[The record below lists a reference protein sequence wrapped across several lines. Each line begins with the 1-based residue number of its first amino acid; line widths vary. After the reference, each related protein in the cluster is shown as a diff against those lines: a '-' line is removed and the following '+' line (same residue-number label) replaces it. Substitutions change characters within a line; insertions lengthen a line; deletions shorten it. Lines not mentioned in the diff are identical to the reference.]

1 MVSLPRVV
9 IAATRSGDGK
19 TTVAT
24 GIMAALRARGL
35 RVSPHK
41 VGPDY
46 IDPSYHA
53 AACGV
58 PGRNLD
64 PWLAGEAL
72 VAPLLRHGARGAD
85 IAVIEGVMGLFDG
98 AAGRGDFA
106 STAHVARL
114 AGAPVVLV
122 VGAAGTSR
130 SIAATVHGFA
140 SWDPRVVL
148 AGVVLN
154 QVSSDRHEAVL
165 REALGPAGIPVLGAL
180 RREATLHTPS
190 RHLGLV
196 PAAERAASVRQ
207 WLPALRELVA
217 RHLDLDLLLR
227 IARSAPD
234 LAAEPWSPADV
245 AAAAGLPRPPAGRR
259 PRIAVAAGPAF
270 TFGYAEH
277 DELLTAAGADVV
289 TFDPLA
295 AGALPA
301 GTDALVVG
309 GGFPE
314 VHVEALAANVALRDE
329 VRRRAAAGMPVVAE
343 CAGLLWLGSTLNS
356 RPQCGFLP
364 ADARMTGTLTL
375 GYREATALR
384 DTPLLTAGSRVRAH
398 EFHHTLSEPAH
409 GDEPAWRLADG
420 SRQGWAGPSMLASYL
435 HLHWAGLP
443 QAAARLVGAAR
454 TASARASCAPAG
466 SPHSG
471 TAAGSRSG
479 QADVTRRGLPVRALP
494 GTALPGT
501 ALPGTALPGT
511 ALPGTALPGTDVAVG
526 QVTLVGAGPGS
537 ADLITRRGWLAL
549 QSADVVISDRLVD
562 PELTT
567 GLRPGV
573 VLIDAGKRPG
583 EHRLSQEDIS
593 AALVAHAR
601 AGHHVVRLKGGD
613 PFVFGRGGEEML
625 ACAEAGICCS
635 VVPGL
640 SSATA
645 APALAGIPLTHRG
658 VAQSFA
664 VVSGHLP
671 PGHPDSPVDW
681 KSLARSAD
689 TLVLLM
695 AVANMTSIAWHL
707 LALGRP
713 PGTQVACIERAATA
727 SQQVSRC
734 TLGELAEPGSAP
746 AIENPAVIVIGPT
759 VSALRPRGGWPVQP

>member
-53 AACGV
+53 AACGA

-64 PWLAGEAL
+64 PWLAGQDL

-140 SWDPRVVL
+140 SWDPGVTL

-165 REALGPAGIPVLGAL
+165 REALAPAGIPVLGAL

-196 PAAERAASVRQ
+196 PAGERAASVSA
-207 WLPALRELVA
+207 WLPALRELIA
-217 RHLDLDLLLR
+217 RDLDLDLLMR
-227 IARSAPD
+227 IARSAPE
-234 LAAEPWSPADV
+234 LTAEPWSPADV
-245 AAAAGLPRPPAGRR
+245 AAATAADLPGPLDRLTGRR

-277 DELLTAAGADVV
+277 DELLAAAGADVV

-295 AGALPA
+295 AEALPA

-314 VHVEALAANVALRDE
+314 VHVDALAANTVLRDE
-329 VRRRAAAGMPVVAE
+329 VRRGAAAGMPIVAE
-343 CAGLLWLGSTLNS
+343 CAGLLWLGATLNS
-356 RPQCGFLP
+356 RPQCGLVP
-364 ADARMTGTLTL
+364 AAARMTGTLTL

-384 DTPLLTAGSRVRAH
+384 DTPLLTAGTRVRAH
-398 EFHHTLSEPAH
+398 EFHHTVSEPAH
-409 GDEPAWRLADG
+409 GTEPAWQLADG
-420 SRQGWAGPSMLASYL
+420 TRHGWAGPSMLASYL
-435 HLHWAGLP
+435 HLHWAGQP
-443 QAAARLVGAAR
+443 QAAARLVRAAR
-454 TASARASCAPAG
+454 AARAVDGDRPRSADRLAG
-466 SPHSG
+466 R
-471 TAAGSRSG
+471 GSRAP
-479 QADVTRRGLPVRALP
+479 QT
-494 GTALPGT
+494 
-501 ALPGTALPGT
+501 
-511 ALPGTALPGTDVAVG
+511 VAVG

-537 ADLITRRGWLAL
+537 ADLITLRGWQAL
-549 QSADVVISDRLVD
+549 HSADVVISDRLVD
-562 PELTT
+562 PGLTA

-593 AALVAHAR
+593 AQLVAYAR

-613 PFVFGRGGEEML
+613 PFVLGRGGEEVL
-625 ACAEAGICCS
+625 ACAEAGIGCS

-671 PGHPDSPVDW
+671 PDHPDSPVDW
-681 KSLARSAD
+681 NCLARSAD

-695 AVANMTSIAWHL
+695 AVANMTSIARRL
-707 LALGRP
+707 IGLGRP
-713 PGTQVACIERAATA
+713 PGTDVACIERAATDR
-727 SQQVSRC
+727 QQVSRC
-734 TLGELAEPGSAP
+734 TLGDLARAGSAP
-746 AIENPAVIVIGPT
+746 AISNPAVIVIGPT
-759 VSALRPRGGWPVQP
+759 VSALLPRDARAVRP